1 MTTTRNVL
9 QVPVRI
15 RLCGRLIQFTKR
27 VVQLA
32 AASSTRTSSTTRATS
47 STRTT
52 STTRATSTTRTT
64 STTPVVTATGITTVL
79 PASSGYV
86 ALPTASVISSSFDG
100 GMKRYDRAGSS
111 GACQGQS
118 ETGEEDAVFILQ
130 SGATISNVIIGA
142 DQAEGIHCRG
152 PCTLRNI
159 WWVDVCED
167 AATFKQTGSGD
178 VSYIIGGGAFKA
190 EDKIFQHNGAGTVSI
205 SNFYANDF
213 GKLYRSC
220 GNCSTSYKRSVI
232 LNNVK
237 LVAGDSGVGINTNFG
252 DTARLTNVCS
262 TGKPT
267 VANMCCKYQGTTPG
281 NEPTKIGCGADST
294 SCIYSNVGTC

>member
-1 MTTTRNVL
+1 MSRRLTALVAL
-9 QVPVRI
+9 APLLAQAAVP
-15 RLCGRLIQFTKR
+15 LYGQCGGLTYTGETQCVSGATC
-27 VVQLA
+27 VYQNDYYSQCLAGTA

-111 GACQGQS
+111 RACQGQS

-190 EDKIFQHNGAGTVSI
+190 EDK
-205 SNFYANDF
+205 
-213 GKLYRSC
+213 
-220 GNCSTSYKRSVI
+220 
-232 LNNVK
+232 
-237 LVAGDSGVGINTNFG
+237 
-252 DTARLTNVCS
+252 
-262 TGKPT
+262 
-267 VANMCCKYQGTTPG
+267 
-281 NEPTKIGCGADST
+281 
-294 SCIYSNVGTC
+294 